1 MFPQKTEQLINAIE
15 TLGTLQFTTTR
26 ETPERFS
33 VKNVASPTGPSC
45 TITWLGHEPTFQA
58 DFSPG
63 MTGIAFNVATDDAR
77 QTAPAAAQE
86 FATSELAAQWI
97 LRMLALPTI

>member
-1 MFPQKTEQLINAIE
+1 MLPPKTEQLINAIE
-15 TLGTLQFTTTR
+15 ALGTQQFTTTR

-33 VKNVASPTGPSC
+33 VKDAASPTGPSC

-63 MTGIAFNVATDDAR
+63 MTGIAFNVTTDDAR
-77 QTAPAAAQE
+77 RTAPAATRE
-86 FATSELAAQWI
+86 FPTSELAAHWVLQ
-97 LRMLALPTI
+97 MLELHAD